1 MIRVFHTSGDG
12 SGWAI
17 DEDLRQIRESLL
29 GVVRETSLAD
39 AQVVHSP
46 FWMALAMHP
55 PRVLADRFVIA
66 HADNPPFFYLKQPE
80 FVRAQE
86 QVDLWVA
93 RSHEA
98 EEQFRALGLKVVHIP
113 YTIDPGLFFPLVK
126 NPDEKKALRRK
137 LGLPESAY
145 LIANFHRDSEGND
158 LHTPK
163 LQKAPELMVMT
174 LERLRDL
181 GADFHVL
188 LAGPRR
194 HWIRGQLEKKGIAA
208 TFVGQEGIT
217 GDDFGV
223 NILTRPRLNELYNA
237 ADLYLVPSRWEGGP
251 QSVMEAAACRCKILS
266 TPLGLAR
273 DILEPESLFRSAA
286 EGAEILARDIEES
299 SLDATV
305 EPQFVR
311 WQANHTTPVMAEK
324 LRELYGYLFAD
335 PVFAGRTLR
344 RRRRL
349 FSHLNQVRHTLRR
362 RVVRAKAPAEVSL
375 WHRAGECA
383 DLDEVMT
390 ALRQCLDALGIGV
403 SAESA
408 SPADLIL
415 RGWSERSVN
424 DSTVLQFVAPGMASL
439 PGGIPAG
446 TIVVAP
452 SVQDVLNLRLEGYP
466 HPAVVL
472 PLIWTGEKADE
483 DSLEIASGDRT
494 ASLRIWRAL
503 LSGRPVLY
511 PRESAYYEQVFHGGL
526 SYGDAG
532 EKATAAERLRE
543 GREDF
548 RFLARPP
555 EKEALRHS
563 LRSLLTIL
571 SSR

>member
-17 DEDLRQIRESLL
+17 DEDLRQIREGLR

-55 PRVLADRFVIA
+55 AGVLADRFVIA

-98 EEQFRALGLKVVHIP
+98 EKQFRALGLKVVHIP

-126 NPDEKKALRRK
+126 NREEKKVLRRK
-137 LGLPESAY
+137 LGLPEEAY
-145 LIANFHRDSEGND
+145 LIANFHRDSEGGD
-158 LHTPK
+158 LHAPK

-181 GADFHVL
+181 GADFQVL

-194 HWIRGQLEKKGIAA
+194 HWIRGQLEEKEIAA
-208 TFVGQEGIT
+208 TFVGQGGIA

-266 TPLGLAR
+266 TPVGLSR
-273 DILEPESLFRSAA
+273 DILEPECLFRSAA
-286 EGAEILARDIEES
+286 EGAEILAADIREGRLAGS
-299 SLDATV
+299 V
-305 EPQFVR
+305 EPQFR
-311 WQANHTTPVMAEK
+311 AWETNHSAPVMAKK
-324 LRELYGYLFAD
+324 LRELYGHLSAD

-344 RRRRL
+344 RRRRF
-349 FSHLNQVRHTLRR
+349 FSHLGQARHTMRR
-362 RVVRAKAPAEVSL
+362 RIFPAKPPARVSL
-375 WHRAGECA
+375 WHREGKWAE
-383 DLDEVMT
+383 LDEIIT
-390 ALRQCLDALGIGV
+390 NLRGCLQRCGITV
-403 SAESA
+403 SEDPD
-408 SPADLIL
+408 PAGGQVL
-415 RGWSERSVN
+415 RGWSERVGEGSN
-424 DSTVLQFVAPGMASL
+424 IIQFVVPGGEKL
-439 PGGIPAG
+439 PGGIPVGA
-446 TIVVAP
+446 TVVVP
-452 SVQDVLNLRLEGYP
+452 SVQDVVNLRRQGCH
-466 HPAVVL
+466 HPVVVL
-472 PLIWTGEKADE
+472 PLVFEGDE
-483 DSLEIASGDRT
+483 ESPEPLVVESGDHD
-494 ASLRIWRAL
+494 ASLRIWKAIL
-503 LSGRPVLY
+503 AGRPVLY
-511 PRESAYYEQVFHGGL
+511 PAESAYYEQVFHAGL
-526 SYGDAG
+526 SYKNAEELAAG
-532 EKATAAERLRE
+532 QKHLLRDQK
-543 GREDF
+543 DF
-548 RFLARPP
+548 RTLARPP
-555 EKEALRHS
+555 ERKVADRA

-571 SSR
+571 SSP